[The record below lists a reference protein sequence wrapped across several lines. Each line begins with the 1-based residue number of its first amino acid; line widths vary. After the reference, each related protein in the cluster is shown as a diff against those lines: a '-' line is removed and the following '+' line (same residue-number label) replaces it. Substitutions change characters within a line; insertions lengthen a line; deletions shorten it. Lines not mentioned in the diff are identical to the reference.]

1 MVTLK
6 QIAEEAE
13 VSVFT
18 VSCILNN
25 KTSKISFTEKTVQK
39 VKAIAS
45 RHNYRKNIAA
55 SLLAKQK
62 SGLIGVIFPA
72 TSRSFFSRILAGI
85 QDELEKSD
93 YNMILCLNSD
103 KTKEYKHFEYLSNRG
118 VDGFIIEPSGCI
130 VDELENVKD
139 IKTPAIVLRR
149 EAHFPYSNYLM
160 VDDFNG
166 GQLAA
171 EFFLD
176 LNHSASFLLRP
187 EDETE
192 KKNSTPYYKDR
203 FAGFASIFKKNN
215 ANTIDTN
222 LNKLIYIIKNRK
234 TKCKAVF
241 AASDEIAVQF
251 YHYANKAGIKI
262 PEDIS
267 VIGYNDDYLTDF
279 MNPPLTTVN
288 QPKEEFGRIAAAHI
302 MKKISGQIIE
312 DQILPPSLV
321 KRESCIRY
329 K

>member
-39 VKAIAS
+39 VKAIAA

-85 QDELEKSD
+85 QSELEKSD

-103 KTKEYKHFEYLSNRG
+103 KTKEYKHFEYLSSRG

-130 VDELENVKD
+130 VDELENTED
-139 IKTPAIVLRR
+139 IKTPSIVLRR
-149 EAHFPYSNYLM
+149 QAHFPNSNYLM
-160 VDDFNG
+160 VDDFRG

-171 EFFLD
+171 EYFLS
-176 LNHSASFLLRP
+176 LNHSESFLLRP
-187 EDETE
+187 EENPE
-192 KKNSTPYYKDR
+192 KKNTSAYYNDR
-203 FAGFASIFKKNN
+203 FAGFASIYKEHN
-215 ANTIDTN
+215 ASIIDTN
-222 LNKLIYIIKNRK
+222 IEELIYITKNRK

-241 AASDEIAVQF
+241 AASDELAIQL
-251 YHYANKAGIKI
+251 YHFANKAGIKI

-288 QPKEEFGRIAAAHI
+288 QPKEEFGRIAAAHL
-302 MKKISGQIIE
+302 MEKISGRKVD
-312 DQILPPSLV
+312 DQILLPALV
-321 KRESCIRY
+321 KRESCISY